1 MKYDNQYSQE
11 VFMNY
16 WFNEFWQKLNT
27 FEWVRSCVVGQYRI
41 KSRGET
47 RQPLLLS
54 KNSSVKDS

>member
-1 MKYDNQYSQE
+1 MKYDNQCSQE
-11 VFMNY
+11 VLWIIGLTNFDKN
-16 WFNEFWQKLNT
+16 WIH